1 MSKYVIVVGGVFSG
15 TGKGITAASIAL
27 LMRKRGLKI
36 NLIKLDPYLNTSA
49 SCLRPLEH
57 GETFVCGDG
66 TETDLDLGHYE
77 RITGI
82 EVSSQNIFTGGA
94 LYKELIQEE
103 ESGKYLGQTIQMTP
117 HVTTKIIQQL
127 NALGE
132 NCDIVFAEIGGTVGD
147 MESACF
153 LEAVRQFKQ
162 QRHND
167 VIIAL
172 VSPIL
177 WVPTIQEFKTK
188 PLQNSVKTL
197 QSFGIQPDMLLCRT
211 PADPPLPEN
220 LLDKVANLTN
230 VPRMAVFEAP
240 DVKSIY
246 QVPLEFLDRN
256 ADDLICDRFHFPRN
270 GVNIRQYRNLVERY
284 VHADELPSVEIG
296 IVGKYVNTEEAYI
309 SLKEALYHAG
319 LSNNVRV
326 RRRWINAE
334 DLENTNIRGVRKQL
348 EGLHGVI
355 IPGGFDSRGIEGKIK
370 AIRYCRENKIP
381 ILGICLGLQCMV
393 IENARNLCKLDHA
406 NSIEFDS
413 TTPHPVIHFV
423 EGQENIRKKSG
434 TMRLGSFSCEIAK
447 DSLAWDVY
455 KKKYI
460 SERHRHRYEVNAAY
474 VEELAARG
482 LVVSG
487 TNPQT
492 GLIEIMEMSKEHHPY
507 FIGTQSHPEFKS
519 RLERPAP
526 LFDGLIAS
534 AASRMI
540 KEDTNRER

>member
-309 SLKEALYHAG
+309 SL
-319 LSNNVRV
+319 
-326 RRRWINAE
+326 
-334 DLENTNIRGVRKQL
+334 
-348 EGLHGVI
+348 
-355 IPGGFDSRGIEGKIK
+355 
-370 AIRYCRENKIP
+370 
-381 ILGICLGLQCMV
+381 
-393 IENARNLCKLDHA
+393 
-406 NSIEFDS
+406 
-413 TTPHPVIHFV
+413 
-423 EGQENIRKKSG
+423 
-434 TMRLGSFSCEIAK
+434 
-447 DSLAWDVY
+447 
-455 KKKYI
+455 
-460 SERHRHRYEVNAAY
+460 
-474 VEELAARG
+474 
-482 LVVSG
+482 
-487 TNPQT
+487 
-492 GLIEIMEMSKEHHPY
+492 
-507 FIGTQSHPEFKS
+507 
-519 RLERPAP
+519 
-526 LFDGLIAS
+526 
-534 AASRMI
+534 
-540 KEDTNRER
+540 